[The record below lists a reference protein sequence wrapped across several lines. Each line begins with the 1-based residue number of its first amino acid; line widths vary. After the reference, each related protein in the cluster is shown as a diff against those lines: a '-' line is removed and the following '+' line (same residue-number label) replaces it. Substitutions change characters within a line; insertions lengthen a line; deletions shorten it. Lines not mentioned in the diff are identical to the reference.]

1 MQVYAN
7 GDLDNPH
14 FKWDRKQS
22 KSNVKEQIKDQ
33 KKEFNTIFKQDT
45 IINKRKDKDLNDYK
59 TQSSEIEMDDDW

>member
-1 MQVYAN
+1 MLRN
-7 GDLDNPH
+7 KL
-14 FKWDRKQS
+14 K
-22 KSNVKEQIKDQ
+22 IK